1 VHPSETERA
10 LSRRQVLLTGGTVVA
25 AVAVTTACSSPAST
39 APPSATTS
47 TSPATTTPPPAG
59 PSAVGTSTAP
69 ATPSGTVVAASTIP
83 VGGGIVLDSR
93 PVVVTQ
99 PQAGVFKAFS
109 AVCTHQG
116 CTVAGVSGGVIVCPC
131 HQSTFSI
138 TDGSVQGG
146 PAPSALPSVGVTVS
160 GTNVVVAS

>member
-1 VHPSETERA
+1 MTPPETDRA

-25 AVAVTTACSSPAST
+25 AVAVTTACSSPAATSDT
-39 APPSATTS
+39 ATPGSAATSATPASAGPVAFS
-47 TSPATTTPPPAG
+47 TPAG
-59 PSAVGTSTAP
+59 

-83 VGGGIVLDSR
+83 VGGGIVLDSL

-99 PQAGVFKAFS
+99 PNAGEFHAFS

-116 CTVAGVSGGVIVCPC
+116 CTVAGVQSGVIVCPC
-131 HQSTFSI
+131 HNSTFSI

-146 PAPSALPSVGVTVS
+146 PAPSPLPSVKVTVS
-160 GTNVVVAS
+160 GANVVVAP